1 MFKGMLNILFPKYCP
16 GCGDYLDASDLK
28 LCIPCLN
35 ALPLTHFHQWN
46 DPRFAD
52 KFYGQIPLV
61 QGTALLHYHK
71 KGLARKLI
79 HQFKYHGRKD
89 IGQWLGHWLGSE
101 LKTLET
107 YKGLSAVVP
116 VPMHRSKRRQRGY
129 NQAAVFGAALAQAMD
144 LPLWEDLLIQ
154 TKSRATQAKQGRWG
168 RVVHEHEFHLNP
180 NRQTAQSPQAILL
193 VDDVVTTGATLAAC
207 GRLIS
212 RALGA
217 SLSCATIAIA

>member
-1 MFKGMLNILFPKYCP
+1 MLNILFPKYCP

-71 KGLARKLI
+71 KGLAQKLI

-89 IGQWLGHWLGSE
+89 IGQWLGH
-101 LKTLET
+101 
-107 YKGLSAVVP
+107 
-116 VPMHRSKRRQRGY
+116 
-129 NQAAVFGAALAQAMD
+129 
-144 LPLWEDLLIQ
+144 
-154 TKSRATQAKQGRWG
+154 
-168 RVVHEHEFHLNP
+168 
-180 NRQTAQSPQAILL
+180 
-193 VDDVVTTGATLAAC
+193 
-207 GRLIS
+207 
-212 RALGA
+212 
-217 SLSCATIAIA
+217 